1 MNNNCEHLVT
11 LIPNNFV
18 TRWLVKC
25 INKRMKKAES
35 KYRLHIRYRRPKKGL
50 HYGYGGGLRC
60 SNAKTFSLY
69 LRERNYR
76 RIWK

>member
-1 MNNNCEHLVT
+1 MNSNYRHLVT
-11 LIPNNFV
+11 LIPNNFI

-35 KYRLHIRYRRPKKGL
+35 RYCLRIRYRRPKKGL

-60 SNAKTFSLY
+60 SDAKTFSLY
-69 LRERNYR
+69 LRNRNYR
-76 RIWK
+76 RRWR